1 MCIHASSGG
10 RQGPVATGDEEKRAA
25 NEATFRE
32 ANEQIRAAERR
43 LDPPIDRVPY
53 LCECDDVRCHEP
65 VRLSAGEYEGIRE
78 DGATFLI
85 VPGHSSDGDVVA
97 QHDGYLVVR
106 KPDRGGEV
114 ARALDP
120 RKEEA

>member
-1 MCIHASSGG
+1 VTVGG
-10 RQGPVATGDEEKRAA
+10 EQKRAE
-25 NEATFRE
+25 NEAAFRE
-32 ANEQIRAAERR
+32 ANEQIRAVERD
-43 LDPPIDRVPY
+43 LEPPLERVPY

-65 VRLSAGEYEGIRE
+65 IRLTADEYERIRE

-85 VPGHSSDGDVVA
+85 VPGHSSDGDVIED
-97 QHDGYLVVR
+97 HEDYLVVV
-106 KPDRGGEV
+106 KPNGGGRV